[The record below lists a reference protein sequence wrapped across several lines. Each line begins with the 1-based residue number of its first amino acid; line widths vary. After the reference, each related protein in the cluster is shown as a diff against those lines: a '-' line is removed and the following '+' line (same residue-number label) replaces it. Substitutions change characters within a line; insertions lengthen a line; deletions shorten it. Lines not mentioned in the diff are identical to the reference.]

1 MTEETEQLIRILDK
15 KRVEK
20 WNYIANSRS
29 QLFKILALLKISNNL
44 KKASAVGLFLIN
56 LQGTDYITVIFWQ
69 TEESL
74 QKHCF

>member
-44 KKASAVGLFLIN
+44 KESICSGPFLN
-56 LQGTDYITVIFWQ
+56 KFTRD
-69 TEESL
+69 
-74 QKHCF
+74 